1 MSETATIHPAAVDA
15 PQSSPAVPTTTTTT
29 SQSTLSPQSPDTSA
43 DNSILS
49 IPAIVV
55 VSLVA
60 GFILGASVCI
70 LLTCH
75 RRRRRRR
82 RQFFKSRVGRSD
94 SIHTTEGS
102 DAATTLDRPNVST
115 RSLLRQLR
123 GNAGRAAPTSAAAAV
138 LVPIPTSPIQQ
149 SPSYSESTTQDLSTP
164 PVDYNHNGA
173 EEEHRSYIPP
183 PAVMIPGLVL
193 EEQMDLVHSLSNSR
207 RSLPPSPLSS
217 DHEVPASEPFKAPT
231 RPRTVS
237 YPSVSPRS
245 LRRSAPVPLVVDK
258 NALRSA
264 LSASEPSTGHTFFS
278 SPGRGRAHS
287 AGVVEVLRDSPE
299 NYGAPVNDL
308 VEGSPGT
315 VVFISELE

>member
-1 MSETATIHPAAVDA
+1 MSETSTILPTSVDA
-15 PQSSPAVPTTTTTT
+15 SQSAVPTTPK
-29 SQSTLSPQSPDTSA
+29 SQSTQSPQSPETSG
-43 DNSILS
+43 DNSVLS
-49 IPAIVV
+49 VPAIVV
-55 VSLVA
+55 VSLIA
-60 GFILGASVCI
+60 GFILGVSVCI

-82 RQFFKSRVGRSD
+82 RQFFKARARRSD
-94 SIHTTEGS
+94 SIHTAEGS
-102 DAATTLDRPNVST
+102 EAATTLDRPNVST

-123 GNAGRAAPTSAAAAV
+123 GNAGRAAPVSAAV
-138 LVPIPTSPIQQ
+138 LVPIPTKPLQQ
-149 SPSYSESTTQDLSTP
+149 TPSSSESTPQDLSTP
-164 PVDYNHNGA
+164 PVDYNHDGA

-183 PAVMIPGLVL
+183 PAVMIPGLIL

-217 DHEVPASEPFKAPT
+217 DNEVLANEPFKVHT

-245 LRRSAPVPLVVDK
+245 LRRSAPVPLLVDK
-258 NALRSA
+258 SALRSA
-264 LSASEPSTGHTFFS
+264 LSASEPSTGQTFFP

-299 NYGAPVNDL
+299 NYGAPLNGL

-315 VVFISELE
+315 LVFISELE